1 MNNSRVKTLI
11 KYVVPTLLSNVCF
24 FLFTIIDGIF
34 VGHGIG
40 TNGLG
45 AVNLIVPFVMVV
57 NAVFMLTTIGGI
69 TIVAIRL
76 GRGDKDGA
84 NQAFMHSVTVN
95 IISGIVLFIIG
106 VFFRNPVCTLLGA
119 GDTYHE
125 MATEYLLWYSIFV
138 IPSGL
143 AILL

>member
-1 MNNSRVKTLI
+1 MDNSRVKTLV

-24 FLFTIIDGIF
+24 FLFTIVDGIF

-84 NQAFMHSVTVN
+84 NEAFMHAVTVN
-95 IISGIVLFIIG
+95 II
-106 VFFRNPVCTLLGA
+106 P
-119 GDTYHE
+119 
-125 MATEYLLWYSIFV
+125 
-138 IPSGL
+138 
-143 AILL
+143 

>member
-24 FLFTIIDGIF
+24 FLFTIVDGIF

-57 NAVFMLTTIGGI
+57 NAVF
-69 TIVAIRL
+69 IV
-76 GRGDKDGA
+76 K
-84 NQAFMHSVTVN
+84 
-95 IISGIVLFIIG
+95 IG
-106 VFFRNPVCTLLGA
+106 VFLYN
-119 GDTYHE
+119 
-125 MATEYLLWYSIFV
+125 
-138 IPSGL
+138 
-143 AILL
+143 